1 MHHLRL
7 VWEVIESWF
16 KRSILVQ
23 LDEVDPILPGD
34 TVRNDVEVPVGVYSG
49 FDLGRLELK
58 VEVYLF
64 GGLKV
69 HENRVALRAW
79 NEADGL

>member
-7 VWEVIESWF
+7 VWEVIEPWF

-34 TVRNDVEVPVGVYSG
+34 TVRHDVEVPVGVYGG

-69 HENRVALRAW
+69 HENWVALGAW